1 MPSSSFLS
9 FVVVVCRSSPLR
21 LAFMCKD
28 LCKEVVIVS
37 PKVETDGSVGISMM
51 GCFWDVMENV
61 VIMNYFGKRE
71 VRTNEPY

>member
-9 FVVVVCRSSPLR
+9 FGVVVSRSSSLR

-28 LCKEVVIVS
+28 PCKEVVVVS

-51 GCFWDVMENV
+51 GRFWDVMENV
-61 VIMNYFGKRE
+61 AIKNYFGKRE
-71 VRTNEPY
+71 VRMNESY